1 MVIVRL
7 FALFVLAWPAWLGA
21 QTHYIVDLAEA
32 KSGWLSVSVETFCKD
47 GGCPFEMP
55 AWNATYQVRDFAQHV
70 YQWRAESVGGAPA
83 VWTKATPSRWIVA
96 AGPAKRVRVQYRVL
110 ADRPGPFGAVAEAE
124 RVVLNLGQVLVAA
137 LDARGETCTLRFRNK
152 PAEWKTAIALETA
165 GEDEWTA
172 PSYDR
177 LIDTPVLLANF
188 EETEFEHRGS
198 RIRIVADGKAG
209 SFDIALLEDTVRK
222 VVAAG
227 TDLMEDVPFSSY
239 TFVYRFSD
247 EDGGGMEY
255 RDGTVMYVPA
265 NCRRCDLSSL
275 TAHEFFHTWNVKRI
289 RPRSMEPVDF
299 SRPHV
304 TTSLWFA
311 EGVTST
317 YAQFIRRAA
326 GLMSEEEFLAH
337 LTRLVNT
344 YEARPAKLTQSA
356 LESSVEAWLERYP
369 AYGRTD
375 RSVSY
380 YLQGEL
386 IGYVLDLVIRERTGN
401 QKSLDDVMRALNQ
414 RYAQRGLF
422 FDDLATIEELASE
435 AAGVSLS
442 EEFNKLVRSAAP
454 LEWNRYLGYAG
465 YRLSSNERTR
475 IDVGLE
481 LANPPGQGVVVARV
495 AAGSPAEKAGFRRG
509 DHIARIAGR
518 RVTGGTI
525 EVIEKL
531 EAREGRKVTVEIER
545 GGAPIDLNVEPR
557 KVSEPVLEIV
567 EAARPTP
574 TQLRIRKG
582 WLDRKTDVAAAQAIS
597 Q

>member
-1 MVIVRL
+1 MVILRL
-7 FALFVLAWPAWLGA
+7 VVFLALAWPAWLSA
-21 QTHYIVDLAEA
+21 QTHYIIDLAEA
-32 KSGWLSVSVETFCKD
+32 KSGWLSVSVETFCKAE
-47 GGCPFEMP
+47 GCSFEMP
-55 AWNATYQVRDFAQHV
+55 AWNATYQIRDFAQYV
-70 YQWRAESVGGAPA
+70 YQWRAETVAGGPVAWA
-83 VWTKATPSRWIVA
+83 RSTPSQWIIA

-124 RVVLNLGQVLVAA
+124 RVVLNLGQVLLVP
-137 LDARGETCTLRFRNK
+137 LDGRRETCTLRFRNMPK
-152 PAEWKTAIALETA
+152 HWKTAIALEPR
-165 GEDEWTA
+165 GGDWWTA

-177 LIDTPVLLANF
+177 LIDTPLLLADF
-188 EETEFEHRGS
+188 EEAEFEHQGS
-198 RIRIVADGKAG
+198 RIRIVADGKPE
-209 SFDIALLEDTVRK
+209 SYDIGLLEDTVRK

-227 TDLMEDVPFSSY
+227 TRLMDDVPFKSY

-247 EDGGGMEY
+247 EGGGGMEY

-275 TAHEFFHTWNVKRI
+275 TAHEFFHAWNVKRI
-289 RPRSMEPVDF
+289 RPQSMEPVDF
-299 SRPHV
+299 SQPHI
-304 TTSLWFA
+304 TRSLWFA

-317 YAQFIRRAA
+317 YAQFIRLTA
-326 GLMSEEEFLAH
+326 GLMTEQEFLAH

-344 YEARPAKLTQSA
+344 YEARPARLTQSA
-356 LESSVEAWLERYP
+356 EESSIEAWLERYP

-386 IGYVLDLVIRERTGN
+386 IGYALDLVIRERTDN
-401 QKSLDDVMRALNQ
+401 RKSLDDVMRALNR

-422 FDDLATIEELASE
+422 FDDLETLEELASE
-435 AAGVSLS
+435 VAGVSLS
-442 EEFNKLVRSAAP
+442 EEFKTLVRSAGP
-454 LEWNRYLGYAG
+454 IDWGRYLGYAG
-465 YRLSSNERTR
+465 YRLASTERTR
-475 IDVGLE
+475 VDVGLE
-481 LANPPGQGVVVARV
+481 LANSPGQGVIVARV

-509 DHIARIAGR
+509 DQIIRTSGR

-531 EAREGRKVTVEIER
+531 EAKEGRKVAVDIER
-545 GGAPIDLNVEPR
+545 AGAPLELSLEPQ

-567 EAARPTP
+567 EASRPTP
-574 TQLRIRKG
+574 AQMQIRKG
-582 WLDRKTDVAAAQAIS
+582 WLERKTSPAAAQAIS